1 MQPAPSLILEADH
14 SIGEAVRLLP
24 DGAQKQDEHILVR
37 MTPTGWNAI
46 TIAALRKL
54 AGEGKT
60 EMSLASNLSTR
71 SLPSLFPDLPLDAA
85 LRFVQDAPLVP
96 VVNRANFRQV
106 EGVITREDVFRRYR
120 EEESE

>member
-1 MQPAPSLILEADH
+1 
-14 SIGEAVRLLP
+14 
-24 DGAQKQDEHILVR
+24 
-37 MTPTGWNAI
+37 
-46 TIAALRKL
+46 
-54 AGEGKT
+54 
-60 EMSLASNLSTR
+60 
-71 SLPSLFPDLPLDAA
+71 LFPDLPLEAA